1 MSRNRIHYF
10 QIRISVAFGFL
21 FPGVKFINH
30 SVIILQL
37 VLEHFRFGFGLVL
50 VSILLSFVSKIY
62 AIYLYRYMAYILRI
76 NGCKVTDISE

>member
-37 VLEHFRFGFGLVL
+37 VLEHFRFGFELVL
-50 VSILLSFVSKIY
+50 VLIV
-62 AIYLYRYMAYILRI
+62 
-76 NGCKVTDISE
+76 